1 VRRKVP
7 SPSGFGKIGLEP
19 RATCALR
26 CFGAAIYRMTGATLL
41 LGREEI
47 NDLLTAVIPA
57 TYGSAALM
65 TSIAMGAL
73 AS

>member
-1 VRRKVP
+1 
-7 SPSGFGKIGLEP
+7 
-19 RATCALR
+19 
-26 CFGAAIYRMTGATLL
+26 MTGATLL